1 MILEVFSNLLW
12 WNIFF
17 FLANPRVEAVC
28 WFGRSWPPGIPEFVV
43 SNEDAFHLL
52 APSVGF
58 VFHWSP
64 FRGFLVLWPA
74 KQGYEIGISESGD
87 GQQGLVGM
95 VMMGRKELSGLSP
108 PQWFYDSKLMT
119 SNGAG
124 WPCRTPRAELQTTKL
139 QSLLPCSE
147 EGVVASWAPSMFWGW
162 AWKRVKPRKFNFR
175 MWSLSSSSSKKKK
188 KKWKCWEAGSN
199 ISLTDCVHWVPLKS
213 NQNRGKMEHYGS
225 SDPVPG

>member
-1 MILEVFSNLLW
+1 MWTEDGLMVGLDDFRSLFQPSMMEHL
-12 WNIFF
+12 F

-108 PQWFYDSKLMT
+108 PQ
-119 SNGAG
+119 
-124 WPCRTPRAELQTTKL
+124 
-139 QSLLPCSE
+139 
-147 EGVVASWAPSMFWGW
+147 
-162 AWKRVKPRKFNFR
+162 
-175 MWSLSSSSSKKKK
+175 
-188 KKWKCWEAGSN
+188 
-199 ISLTDCVHWVPLKS
+199 
-213 NQNRGKMEHYGS
+213 
-225 SDPVPG
+225 